1 MRADLEFIKQRLSIV
16 DVANRLGLNP
26 TKGRMRCLHPQRHSH
41 GDRTPSVS
49 LNDSLGRFTCWVC
62 TDVRGDVFELVMQ
75 ARGITF
81 KEALRWI
88 EEQYPWTR
96 EARQNGATEK
106 VASLETPV
114 KPMQEVKI
122 QSTSIVPPPLP
133 SRAQQV
139 HLVQREEHWRE
150 KALLRF
156 LKLLVPLDHP
166 STINSEVRRWLI
178 SRKIFLKTWTSM
190 RLRWIED
197 YGQVNDMLQKD
208 ADKSIFQEIGLLN
221 EHGNLRFYKHRLI
234 LPYMDAQNHPLHFQA
249 RATDS
254 QTTPKELSLKGTIPC
269 PYNSKALDKK
279 PGLIYLCE
287 GPIDTL
293 TLIDKGIPAVGVPG
307 VSHLKEEWIPLFE
320 NKKIMVCFDNDV
332 AGRQAS
338 QKVCELFAKYGY
350 EASPLKILPD
360 GTDINDWFVR
370 T

>member
-1 MRADLEFIKQRLSIV
+1 MRTDIEFIKQRLSIV

-26 TKGRMRCLHPQRHSH
+26 SKGRMRCLHPQRHSH

-96 EARQNGATEK
+96 EARQNGTFEK
-106 VASLETPV
+106 VTPTV
-114 KPMQEVKI
+114 RPVEPITMNEVKRP
-122 QSTSIVPPPLP
+122 SIIPPPLQ
-133 SRAQQV
+133 SRIKQV
-139 HLVQREEHWRE
+139 SIVEREDHWRE

-156 LKLLVPLDHP
+156 LKLLVPLDHA
-166 STINSEVRRWLI
+166 STINSEVRQWLI

-197 YGQVNDMLQKD
+197 YGQVNDALQND

-234 LPYMDAQNHPLHFQA
+234 IPYLDSQNHPLHFQA

-269 PYNSKALDKK
+269 PYNAKALDKK

-307 VSHLKEEWIPLFE
+307 VSHLKEEWVPLFE
-320 NKKIMVCFDNDV
+320 NKKVMVCFDNDV

-338 QKVCELFAKYGY
+338 QKICELFEKYGF
-350 EASPLKILPD
+350 EVSPLKILPD

-370 T
+370 